1 MPNIKSSKKRMQL
14 SRKWAVRNRQARARL
29 RTAIKKVRQA
39 EDAAVAEAHLSE
51 AVSLLDR
58 AGRKR
63 LFHPNRVAR
72 VKSQL
77 SRHVQALK
85 GD

>member
-14 SRKWAVRNRQARARL
+14 SQKWAAKNRTARARL

-39 EDAAVAEAHLSE
+39 EDAAAAEARLTE

-58 AGRKR
+58 AGRTR
-63 LFHPNRVAR
+63 LFHPNRVSR
-72 VKSQL
+72 LKSQL
-77 SRHVQALK
+77 SRHVNELK
-85 GD
+85 AG